1 MKYHQI
7 DRQLFIKN
15 REKFIAKMQAHSLA
29 VFNSNDIYPVSADS
43 TLAFAQHRDIF
54 YLSGVNQEESILI
67 LFPDAPKPEHRE
79 LLFLKETNKHIAV
92 WEGAKLNKTQ
102 AFETSGI
109 KTVYWLQDFEKVF
122 FELMTQTQAVYI
134 NTNEHYR
141 ANVVTETREARF
153 ISWCQQKYPAHTYL
167 RSQPILQRLRS
178 VKEPQELAL
187 IQKAC
192 DITKK
197 AFKRIL
203 KFTKPGVT
211 EYEIEAEFAHEFL
224 RNRADGFAYTP
235 IIASGYNACVLHYI
249 ENNQVCKS
257 GEIILLDVGAA
268 YGLYSSD
275 MTRCVPVSG
284 KFSTRQAE
292 VYNAVLRVKKAA
304 AKMLIPGTLW
314 AEYQAKVGKIME
326 QELIGLGLLTQES
339 IKNED
344 PNWPAYKKYF
354 MHGTSHH
361 MGLDTHDYGILTE
374 PMQAGMVFTVE
385 PGIYIPEEN
394 LGIRIEDDYVI
405 QEHGEPFNLMANI
418 PIEIDEI
425 EALMHA

>member
-79 LLFLKETNKHIAV
+79 LLFLKETNEHIAV

-257 GEIILLDVGAA
+257 GEVILLDVGAA

>member
-79 LLFLKETNKHIAV
+79 LLFLKETNEHIAV